1 MSASVQ
7 HTLSGNTFFIWLFYL
22 FPLVVCENS
31 KGVLKKPAHSSQ
43 RARANL
49 FDLKWH
55 DKNHA
60 ILTKNTHFACVIDAK
75 IVTSCYYKKICF
87 KTYLN

>member
-22 FPLVVCENS
+22 FPLAVRENS

-49 FDLKWH
+49 FDLKEP
-55 DKNHA
+55 
-60 ILTKNTHFACVIDAK
+60 C
-75 IVTSCYYKKICF
+75 
-87 KTYLN
+87 YLNQEHTLCVCYRCKDSNFLLLQENMF